1 MCKTNQ
7 ERRTLGRNIVAW
19 LSLGVFLSSQTM
31 AMAVPIMPD
40 NQAPITER
48 PLVQETANHIPLVNI
63 TAPTNGG
70 VSMNKYE
77 QFNVET
83 QGAILNNSYTVSKTE
98 LAGFVQGNS
107 NMMNG
112 TAKVIV
118 NQVTS
123 DTPTSMNGYLEVAGQ
138 RASVVVANPN
148 GIAVNGGGFLN
159 TSHAVLTTG
168 KPEFDAVGNVTK
180 YRVEDGRVSIHGAGL
195 DAKTTD
201 SVAILSRAAD
211 INAGIWANELAV
223 RNGVNDVDA
232 NTLDVTSIEGAIQHG
247 NDASISISS
256 SGSGLTSSHTKPVIA
271 LDVAAVG
278 GMYANHISLVGT
290 EHGVGVNVAG
300 VVAGTQSV
308 SLDANG
314 HVSVSGTLQSD
325 KVLSAKANSID
336 NTKTIASGGT
346 LVIDTKDLTN
356 TGFITSAGHG
366 QLKVDH
372 TLDNRHTIAAGA
384 NTEGAITTN
393 GSLSIEIGTLRNT
406 DAVIVSGGTT
416 KIHGTE
422 VHNVEHG
429 RIYGGKVHI
438 EADTVE
444 NRKNVGLEAKLA
456 DAMKDMKVAEDSL
469 EAAYAVDTTAF
480 TTKAE
485 QDAYLNNIKEK
496 YKDYDVKLAAVK
508 AVQSELE
515 GNKGST
521 IAGQEDVTIKA
532 KNILNAEKSLIYSG
546 NTATLIGTDNLIN
559 HGGTIDVLG
568 KGFIKSANFQNTNSS
583 FTAKRV
589 SEQVEKVLNS
599 NNPDDM
605 LETQENKIRIDDGG
619 HSESGQAFPESEFTD
634 LGSGYGAHHRN
645 GKATPM
651 VIYDDA
657 IYEPVEQITPDEEQA
672 GETRIPDAV
681 VGTLAPTYAY
691 DDEVFKTFGITSL
704 STPRPDLPGPEQDA
718 WDAQF
723 KPILAALNEKIQEH
737 NAKAK
742 AYNKQIAGVASEK
755 IDRYTIIRTNTLTSH
770 EEVQSSTAGVVRF
783 GGDVQFEGKGTN
795 ENSQIAIGGTLT
807 TEGTI
812 DQVAK
817 QDQEMT
823 HTFGTTEAT
832 YTYKRKW
839 PHKSR
844 RRGYKGQVFMTPQ
857 VDKGNETP
865 LGVAKQDDK
874 DSNAKTSVGDKHR
887 KDVQDFLNPFAVAD
901 SSNNNN
907 GTVKPNAGSNIL
919 NLPTS
924 SLYQI
929 HPDVTAKYLVETDP
943 QFANRKKFLSSDYMY
958 REMKT
963 KPELVE
969 KRLGDG
975 LYEQTLIREQIVKGT
990 GFRFL
995 DGYTDDEAQFKAL
1008 MDAGIAYAKASN
1020 LVPGVSLSAEQMAH
1034 LTSDMVWLEKAT
1046 VMVDGQPVEVIYPKV
1061 YLKNTNGQTS
1071 ASHTG
1076 NANNSNLILKTDG
1089 TLLSANKLIMN
1100 AKETIKNE
1108 GIIQGKMVILH
1119 SATDVNNNGHIVGG
1133 QIGVQAGN
1141 TINNQGQIIAQ
1152 RAIELQA
1159 KNDINLNNTVDHLT
1173 NQDVLNTTSGIAVT
1187 GDNGIMVVNAGHD
1200 VNLGAATLEALGKD
1214 GSIIITAGNDVNST
1228 TDTVSAKKDM
1238 TQNSENYLRTYRKT
1252 ELGTTIEAS
1261 GNISI
1266 GAKHDVN
1273 ARNLT
1278 ISSDDGAVKVIG
1290 EHDTSI
1296 VHGYSESKDAYG
1308 IKYKETGFLNKKETK
1323 VKTNNESKDALMSTI
1338 SGTSVLVGANHDI
1351 TLTGTNVVSTEETDV
1366 LAGHNI
1372 HTDAAEEYAL
1382 SESSKEV
1389 KKSGLMGAGIGFM
1402 IGKQQ
1407 SKDNYRTE
1415 ETTHRATTLGA
1426 TNGKVTVQAGDTAHL
1441 TTTNAIG
1448 ETGVTITAQEII
1460 LDGNEDAFKSEE
1472 RHERKSSGLTVS
1484 LGGSVVENIDGAIK
1498 KQHTASSRHNN
1509 NFKQLESK
1517 QARDRLGK
1525 ALVEAKQIV
1534 DNSYNGQMRAVD
1546 KQLDA
1551 IDTRLKDT
1559 TLSDSERAALR
1570 NTRNSLAEKKQSIE
1584 NNKQNINNSTDKA
1597 IDRAINLQI
1606 GIGSSK
1612 SVSESKTE
1620 QRNYAGGTIDSDG
1633 TVLIYANSEDAIKGN
1648 IKMVGEEI
1656 HGRQVT
1662 LEATNDI
1669 DLQAATNTLRTES
1682 SSTAS
1687 GWGLSANIGL
1697 RTGNIVGGSASVYK
1711 ATEQGIE
1718 TGTTHTGTHMVADDV
1733 LHITSGKDTNLIG
1746 STATGAS
1753 VKASIGGNLTV
1764 ESLQDTNSYHET
1776 SRNKGISVSTADM
1789 THFGVSGA
1797 NVKGHIDSDYKSVT
1811 QQAGIHA
1818 GAKGIDITVGD
1829 TTTLKGAIITST
1841 ATPDN
1846 NKLSTKQLIT
1856 EDIQNEASYNAK
1868 QSGVSMNTSGF
1879 MGKGILGKINPLGL
1893 SPVVTIPVSDSAS
1906 STTRSAIS
1914 ENIILDVENKSAADI
1929 NRDTEHALNSIKPI
1943 FDKDDVKERLAY
1955 VNAVSA
1961 EGFKLIG
1968 DISLKQQL
1976 KYEAKARNEDNIELK
1991 TKYLSEAQKW
2001 SEGGAYKVAL
2011 HGAFGAY
2018 LGDLSGG
2025 SAVKGFTV
2033 GASNEY
2039 LNKMLDSHRDAN
2051 LHKWFSAIV
2060 GHAVDSSMGSA
2071 MALSATTHNW
2081 LTHGDQVNLK
2091 YDLVAYKDN
2100 PGMIVKKLAYYDS
2113 LMDFEHEYNSVYK
2126 TSNYLTQDLYDYL
2139 LANDS
2144 DILTDGRYTSFS
2156 DVMYNLKQKYVFS
2169 QGSNSEIEFNDQ
2181 KAYQSARILSDKSGD
2196 VMFRELLSNTP
2207 ASNDWRDATVNR
2219 HAESFAGVD
2228 GHYTRV
2234 AEESMPKVYDNEGD
2248 RLADNGAHVITLSDG
2263 NNYAITGRDNIQ
2275 FSYTNRQAQYSEKEF
2290 GNAIADQMV
2299 PVYPPNPPYMTTP
2312 YILYN
2317 GRAFSTNRAP
2327 TVEVAGTNLAAI
2339 GADYA
2344 FQRAGAVVDGKSNN
2358 RIVEEYK
2365 NPNLDLIYNINKPL
2379 DGVHLVG
2386 EYKLNTG
2393 KENIIH
2399 FNEGPLTID
2408 LSHSNVNTL
2417 GKVDVGVKPGSII
2430 YGAEGKFSVFEIEGE
2445 LKIGND
2451 IISLEAGGAA
2461 GIGVVGKIAVGTKS
2475 EGESS
2480 SLELGTAKLSEG
2492 LYMEGD
2498 VKIKSNLLQ
2507 GIEEKKNEVKKNTE
2521 SYLKTKGEN

>member
-7 ERRTLGRNIVAW
+7 ERRTLGRKIMAW
-19 LSLGVFLSSQTM
+19 LSLGVFLSTQTM
-31 AMAVPIMPD
+31 ALAAPIMPD

-168 KPEFDAVGNVTK
+168 KPELDAVGNVTK
-180 YRVEDGRVSIHGAGL
+180 YRVEDGRISINGAGL

-232 NTLDVTSIEGAIQHG
+232 NTLDATSVEGAIQPSNG
-247 NDASISISS
+247 ASTSTSS

-300 VVAGTQSV
+300 VVAGTQSF

-325 KVLSAKANSID
+325 KALSATANAID
-336 NTKTIASGGT
+336 NSKTIASGGT
-346 LVIDTKDLTN
+346 LAIDTKDLTN
-356 TGFITSAGHG
+356 TGFITSVGHG

-393 GSLSIEIGTLRNT
+393 GSLSIETGTLHNT

-416 KIHGTE
+416 KIHATE

-429 RIYGGKVHI
+429 RIYGGKVSI

-444 NRKNVGLEAKLA
+444 NRKNVALEAKLA
-456 DAMKDMKVAEDSL
+456 DAMKDMKTVEDAL

-480 TTKAE
+480 KTKAE
-485 QDAYLNNIKEK
+485 QDAYLNTIKET
-496 YKDYDVKLAAVK
+496 YKEYDVKLAAVK

-515 GNKGST
+515 QHTGST
-521 IAGQEDVTIKA
+521 IAGQDDVTIKA
-532 KNILNAEKSLIYSG
+532 KNIRNEEKSLIYSG

-559 HGGTIDVLG
+559 HGGTIDALG
-568 KGFIKSANFQNTNSS
+568 NGVIKSTNFQNTNSS
-583 FTAKRV
+583 FTTKRV
-589 SEQVEKVLNS
+589 SEQVETGLHS
-599 NNPDDM
+599 NHPDDM

-657 IYEPVEQITPDEEQA
+657 IYEPVEQITADEEAA
-672 GETRIPDAV
+672 GEERIPDAV

-704 STPRPDLPGPEQDA
+704 STPRPELPGPAQDA

-723 KPILAALNEKIQEH
+723 KPILATLNEKIQEH

-755 IDRYTIIRTNTLTSH
+755 IDRYTIIRTKTLTSH
-770 EEVQSSTAGVVRF
+770 EEVQNSTAGVVRF
-783 GGDVQFEGKGTN
+783 GEDVQLEGKGTN

-807 TEGTI
+807 IEGTI

-943 QFANRKKFLSSDYMY
+943 QFVNRKKFLSSDYMY

-963 KPELVE
+963 KPELIE

-975 LYEQTLIREQIVKGT
+975 LYEQTLIREQIVHGT

-1089 TLLSANKLIMN
+1089 TLLSANKLIVN
-1100 AKETIKNE
+1100 AKEAIKNE
-1108 GIIQGKMVILH
+1108 GVIQGKTVILN

-1133 QIGVQAGN
+1133 QVGVQAGN

-1152 RAIELQA
+1152 RAVELQA
-1159 KNDINLNNTVDHLT
+1159 KNDINLNNTIDHLT
-1173 NQDVLNTTSGIAVT
+1173 NQDVLHTTSGIAVT

-1200 VNLGAATLEALGKD
+1200 INLGAAALEALGKE
-1214 GSIIITAGNDVNST
+1214 GAIVITAGHDVNST

-1278 ISSDDGAVKVIG
+1278 ISSDEGAVKVIG

-1296 VHGYSESKDAYG
+1296 AHGYSESKDAYG

-1323 VKTNNESKDALMSTI
+1323 INTNNESKDALMSTI

-1351 TLTGTNVVSTEETDV
+1351 TLTGTNIVSTEGTDIV
-1366 LAGHNI
+1366 AGHNI

-1407 SKDNYRTE
+1407 SKDNYRIE

-1441 TTTNAIG
+1441 TTINAIG

-1534 DNSYNGQMRAVD
+1534 DNSYNGQMRTVD

-1551 IDTRLKDT
+1551 IDTRLKDA
-1559 TLSDSERAALR
+1559 TLSDAERAALT

-1733 LHITSGKDTNLIG
+1733 LHITSGKGTHLIG

-1929 NRDTEHALNSIKPI
+1929 NRDTEQALNSIKPI

-2475 EGESS
+2475 EDESS